1 MLLSGVAAGVWRLD
15 STRRRGPWF
24 GCAGVDYVPCVM
36 RTCVQLV
43 QVRCMSAA
51 GQMHL
56 HDHESSAP
64 QIHAACT
71 RMDGWTGSQS
81 GGVPCGRLAGA
92 VGCLASS
99 SYVSKRLYVYVN
111 KKERG
116 ARFVGSLCACKIRG
130 ACRRCR
136 MLGARTGLIVCRK
149 RSRCSTPLSCVDP
162 SCLHSVVPHALHEAH
177 RPVLCSSTTQ
187 RSW

>member
-71 RMDGWTGSQS
+71 RMDGWTGSRS